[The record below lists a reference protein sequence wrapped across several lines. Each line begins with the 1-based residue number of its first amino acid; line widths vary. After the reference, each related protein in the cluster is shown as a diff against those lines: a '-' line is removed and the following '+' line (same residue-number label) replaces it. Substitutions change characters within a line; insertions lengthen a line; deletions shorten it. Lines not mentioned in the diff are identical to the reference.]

1 MDVTTVA
8 LVKESFGWAFPIS
21 EQAAAIFYARLFE
34 TNPELKSLFKS
45 DMNEQG
51 RKLMATIAVVVNSL
65 DRLNDV
71 LPAVQALAVRHAGYG
86 VRSQDYD
93 AVGNALIWTLQ
104 TGLGE
109 RFTDKH
115 KAAWAETYSSLADI
129 MRGAA
134 AIRSAAE

>member
-1 MDVTTVA
+1 MDMTTVA
-8 LVKESFGWAFPIS
+8 LVKESFGWAAPIS
-21 EQAAAIFYARLFE
+21 EEAAAIFYARLFE

-45 DMNEQG
+45 DMKKQG

-65 DRLNDV
+65 DRLSDV

-93 AVGNALIWTLQ
+93 AVGNALVWTLQ
-104 TGLGE
+104 SGLGE

-115 KAAWAETYSSLADI
+115 TAAWVEVYTNLADI
-129 MRGAA
+129 MRAAA